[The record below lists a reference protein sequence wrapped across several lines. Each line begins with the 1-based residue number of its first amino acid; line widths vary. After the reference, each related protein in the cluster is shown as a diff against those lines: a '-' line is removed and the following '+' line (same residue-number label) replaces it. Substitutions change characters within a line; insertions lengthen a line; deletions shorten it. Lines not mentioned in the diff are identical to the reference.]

1 MAGSSIVIM
10 TADGANPAI
19 VINAL
24 AKVWPDLS
32 VVVEAPESKLEI
44 WRRRARRLGPVAA
57 TGQLATMIA
66 GRLLKTAAARRA
78 AEIIAEYDVST
89 ELDPA
94 IPVRHFAS
102 LNDTACRDHVR
113 ALQPAVV
120 LTVSSRLLSRATLAD
135 MPCPVLNLHAG
146 INPAYR
152 GQMGAYWSLIENDA
166 TNFGATVHL
175 VDAGTDTGGT
185 LYEVRATPSPRDFI
199 STYPLLLT
207 AASTGIVI
215 KAVED
220 ALAGTLKPRM
230 PDGRSLLRFPPT
242 IWRWIWNGIVRG
254 IW

>member
-1 MAGSSIVIM
+1 MARTSIVIM
-10 TADGANPAI
+10 TAGGANPAI

-24 AKVWPDLS
+24 AKCWPDLN
-32 VVVEAPESKLEI
+32 VVVEQAESKSAI
-44 WRRRARRLGPVAA
+44 WKRRARRLGPVAA
-57 TGQLATMIA
+57 TGQLATMVA
-66 GRLLKTAAARRA
+66 GRLLKSSAARRA
-78 AEIIAEYDVST
+78 AEIIAEYGVST
-89 ELDPA
+89 ELTSSV
-94 IPVRHFAS
+94 PVHHFAS
-102 LNDTACRDHVR
+102 LNDPACRDFVR
-113 ALQPAVV
+113 TLEPGVV
-120 LTVSSRLLSRATLAD
+120 LTVSSRLLTRATLAD
-135 MPCPVLNLHAG
+135 MPCPVINLHAG

-215 KAVED
+215 RAVED
-220 ALAGTLKPRM
+220 ALAGTLQPRAAE
-230 PDGRSLLRFPPT
+230 GRSVLRFPPT
-242 IWRWIWNGIVRG
+242 IWRWVWNGIARG

>member
-1 MAGSSIVIM
+1 MAASTIVIM
-10 TADGANPAI
+10 TAGGANPAI

-24 AKVWPDLS
+24 AKCFPDLT
-32 VVVEAPESKLEI
+32 VVVEAAESKLKI
-44 WRRRARRLGPVAA
+44 WQRRARRLGPISA
-57 TGQLATMIA
+57 TGQLATMVA
-66 GRLLKTAAARRA
+66 GRLLKSAAARRA

-89 ELDPA
+89 ELSPS
-94 IPVRHFAS
+94 IPLHHVGS
-102 LNDTACRDHVR
+102 LNDPDCRAYVR
-113 ALQPAVV
+113 SLEPSVV
-120 LTVSSRLLSRATLAD
+120 LTISSRLLSRATLAD
-135 MPCPVLNLHAG
+135 MPCPVINLHAG

-166 TNFGATVHL
+166 ANFGATVHM

-220 ALAGTLKPRM
+220 ALAGTLAPR
-230 PDGRSLLRFPPT
+230 PPEGRSLLRFPPT
-242 IWRWIWNGIVRG
+242 IWRWIWNGIARG